1 MKSIVRGKPLMI
13 RAIAVDMDGTFLDTN
28 KEYDKVRFET
38 IYQEL
43 KRKHIE
49 FIAASGNQ
57 YAKLKSIFGERD
69 MYFISENGAVIYH
82 GNQLYN
88 YCSFDQTIYD
98 KVVNYIHLDQH
109 IDEFIVCGLK
119 SAYILKETS
128 EAFKQDARTYYH
140 QLIEIDSLQTLP
152 DDDYVKIAFNI
163 NRQTHPDLDEK
174 LALKFKDDIK
184 LVSSGRDSIDVIMP
198 NMTKGQALSR
208 LLKEWQMPASHLM
221 AFGDANNDKDMLE
234 LAEHSYVMAN
244 SEDQSLFNIASH
256 VAPSNDEQ
264 GVLSTIENVVLGY
277 SNK

>member
-1 MKSIVRGKPLMI
+1 MI
-13 RAIAVDMDGTFLDTN
+13 KAIAVDMDGTFLDTN
-28 KEYDKVRFET
+28 KQFDRNRFET
-38 IYQEL
+38 IFKEL
-43 KRKHIE
+43 IDKNIK

-57 YAKLKSIFGERD
+57 FAKLKSIFGDRE
-69 MYFISENGAVIYH
+69 MFFISENGAVIYK

-88 YCSFDQTIYD
+88 YRSFDQYIFQ
-98 KVVNYIHLDQH
+98 KVVNYLNLNQKINNL
-109 IDEFIVCGLK
+109 IICGVK

-140 QLIEIDSLQTLP
+140 QLIEVDSLQTLP

-244 SEDQSLFNIASH
+244 SEDQSLFDIASH

-277 SNK
+277 SKIIKWLNV

>member
-1 MKSIVRGKPLMI
+1 MI
-13 RAIAVDMDGTFLDTN
+13 KAIAVDMDGTFLDSN
-28 KEYDKVRFET
+28 KQFDRNRFET
-38 IYQEL
+38 IFKEL
-43 KRKHIE
+43 IDKNIK

-57 YAKLKSIFGERD
+57 FAKLKSIFGDRE
-69 MYFISENGAVIYH
+69 MFFISENGAVIYK

-88 YCSFDQTIYD
+88 YRSFDQYIFQ
-98 KVVNYIHLDQH
+98 KVV
-109 IDEFIVCGLK
+109 
-119 SAYILKETS
+119 KETS

-208 LLKEWQMPASHLM
+208 LLKEWQMSASHLM

>member
-1 MKSIVRGKPLMI
+1 MI

-28 KEYDKVRFET
+28 KEYDKARFEI

-43 KRKHIE
+43 KRRHIE

-88 YCSFDQTIYD
+88 YRSFDQTIYE

-208 LLKEWQMPASHLM
+208 LLKEWQMSASHLM